1 MRIGVVGS
9 GLIGLATAY
18 ELARRGAEVVVVG
31 DRAPGS
37 GASSSNAGWVV
48 PAESGPVPAPGV
60 VLQTLRWMAKPD
72 SPVHVRPTLTPASI
86 RFFAGMLRSCNAGA
100 YDRSFTATAALARGT
115 MDALDAWAADGMD
128 FEMHADGEL
137 RAYIDTAA
145 YRDAVADLPRYERA
159 GLGPEVLTGDEA
171 RAAVPALGDGV
182 VGAVR
187 FPNERHVRPQSVV
200 DALTA
205 RLEALGATQVR
216 GRVTAAW
223 ALPSGGVELRG
234 GFGSVRADAL
244 VIAAGA
250 WSGQVARL
258 LGSRLPV
265 RPGKGYSVDYTPA
278 QLDMRPVVMLTEA
291 HVAVTPLE
299 GGTRVAGTM
308 EFGRLDERISA
319 VRLRAIQTAP
329 SRYFRAWDP
338 EAPALAPSAG
348 LRPMMPD
355 GIACIGRLA
364 PFDHVYV
371 ATGHAML
378 GLTLAPRTGVLLA
391 SAILEGAD
399 PAELRPFSPARFG
412 A

>member
-1 MRIGVVGS
+1 MKVAVVGS

-31 DRAPGS
+31 DRQPGA
-37 GASSSNAGWVV
+37 GASSNNAGWVV

-72 SPVHVRPTLTPASI
+72 SPVFVRPAPTPSFV
-86 RFFAGMLRSCNAGA
+86 RFFAGMLRACNAGA
-100 YDRSFTATAALARGT
+100 YDRGFTATAALARGT
-115 MDALDAWAADGMD
+115 MDALDGWAADGMA
-128 FEMHADGEL
+128 FEMHAEGEL
-137 RAYIDTAA
+137 RVYVDPAA
-145 YRDAVADLPRYERA
+145 HREAVDDLPRYERA
-159 GLGPEVLTGDEA
+159 GLAPEVLTGDEA
-171 RAAVPALGDGV
+171 RAAVPLLGDAV
-182 VGAVR
+182 AGAVR

-200 DALTA
+200 DALVA
-205 RLEALGATQVR
+205 RLAALGATQVH
-216 GRVTAAW
+216 GRVTRAW
-223 ALPSGGVELRG
+223 ALPSGGAELRG
-234 GFGSVRADAL
+234 DFGAVRAEAL

-250 WSGQVARL
+250 WSGRVAAL

-265 RPGKGYSVDYTPA
+265 RPGKGYSVDYVPA
-278 QLDMRPVVMLTEA
+278 QLDMRPVVMLSEA
-291 HVAVTPLE
+291 HVAVTPLD

-319 VRLRAIQTAP
+319 VRLRAIRNAP
-329 SRYFRAWDP
+329 GRYFRAWDP
-338 EAPALAPSAG
+338 DAPALAASAG

-355 GIACIGRLA
+355 GIACVGPLA
-364 PFDHVYV
+364 PFERVYV

-378 GLTLAPRTGVLLA
+378 GLTLAPRTGALLA
-391 SAILEGAD
+391 SSILDGTD